1 MPNFCFCRFEM
12 TTNEE
17 LEACKNR
24 RISVESTDRNLFM
37 PLSEAVLTLHR
48 LPQIHSQYIS
58 VEFSCTEVSPN
69 GTKKVHNMRKVSIM
83 PVSKL

>member
-17 LEACKNR
+17 LEACTNR

-48 LPQIHSQYIS
+48 LPQIHSQYICRILLYRS
-58 VEFSCTEVSPN
+58 FPQWDKK
-69 GTKKVHNMRKVSIM
+69 GTKYAQSFNYARK
-83 PVSKL
+83 